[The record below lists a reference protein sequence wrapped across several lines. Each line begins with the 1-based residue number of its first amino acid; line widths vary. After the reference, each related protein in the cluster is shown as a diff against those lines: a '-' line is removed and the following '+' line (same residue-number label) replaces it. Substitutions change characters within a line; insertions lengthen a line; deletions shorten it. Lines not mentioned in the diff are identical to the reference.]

1 MNKNKII
8 NAAMIG
14 LLLVLGIGGC
24 TDIKNVQI
32 ENKIIEVQDISNS
45 QVDITVMNIGK
56 ADCILIKLQDK
67 AIMIDTG
74 LDKYGMSIVDR
85 LKESNIDTL
94 EYLILTHMD
103 KDHIGGADKVI
114 DNIKIN
120 NLIQADYIKESKQY
134 SEYEESLKKNNIN
147 PVRLHT
153 EISTEINGVQIN
165 IYPAEK
171 DYYKQSNDYSIIVE
185 LKYGN
190 YNFLFAGDAEDERL
204 KEFLTNNNTQYT
216 FVKIPHHGRN
226 DSMSE
231 AFIKSTS
238 PVYAAITCLDEEVPD
253 EELLNILKKNN
264 VKTYLTSD
272 GEIEIKTDG
281 KSISFSR

>member
-45 QVDITVMNIGK
+45 QVDITVMDIGK

-74 LDKYGMSIVDR
+74 LDKYGTSIVDR
-85 LKESNIDTL
+85 LKENNIDTL

-153 EISTEINGVQIN
+153 KISTEINGVQIN

-204 KEFLTNNNTQYT
+204 KEFL
-216 FVKIPHHGRN
+216 
-226 DSMSE
+226 S
-231 AFIKSTS
+231 
-238 PVYAAITCLDEEVPD
+238 
-253 EELLNILKKNN
+253 
-264 VKTYLTSD
+264 KTKD
-272 GEIEIKTDG
+272 K
-281 KSISFSR
+281 